1 MLIPPPPP
9 SFARAFGVGPVAAA
23 PVHAG
28 RMASQT
34 PRPTRLA
41 RFVAVPLSVA
51 RISRRRRRRL
61 SSDELGLDAVR
72 HRMFCHWQ
80 KLDMVCSARRQ
91 AQGREWGWL
100 VRMSAEGFGLN
111 DVGDATVRRTVGDR
125 GVRVG
130 VMRAV
135 ADCRGWCK
143 STTACGSREYALQ
156 RHQDA

>member
-1 MLIPPPPP
+1 MLIPPPP